1 MQQSAETRSTIDD
14 AVAHE
19 QRVYET
25 SNPTSRQK
33 FEAAKEV
40 LPGPLTGS
48 FG

>member
-14 AVAHE
+14 AGAHE

-25 SNPTSRQK
+25 SNRRADRK

-40 LPGPLTGS
+40 LPGGTDR
-48 FG
+48 

>member
-33 FEAAKEV
+33 LEVAKEV
-40 LPGPLTGS
+40 LPGGIDR
-48 FG
+48 